1 MNVVDL
7 VDEVGAVERG
17 YNQVNEADAVNFVDA
32 VNVGAI
38 PSGQDRHT
46 TTPTHPAPP
55 RFTK

>member
-7 VDEVGAVERG
+7 TDEVGAVERG
-17 YNQVNEADAVNFVDA
+17 NNVVNAVDAVDFVDA

-38 PSGQDRHT
+38 PSGLDTHT

-55 RFTK
+55 HFTK